1 LPAGFVSSLE
11 AFGWDARVVARYA
24 AVDPSN
30 SFLPA
35 RVVRVERS
43 SCVVALGDRDIS
55 ATAPVL
61 PAVGDWVAVELVESA
76 AIVRGCVERWSVL
89 ARQDPDVPRA
99 HVLAANIDLTIVTAP
114 ADRPSPSRVEREVV
128 LGWDSGAVPLVV
140 VTKSDLD
147 GGRYADTLR
156 DRVVGVDVV
165 AASGVTGA
173 GIDVVRDALLPH
185 RTAVLLGPS
194 GAGKS
199 TLANA
204 LLESE
209 RLVTGAVRDE
219 DQRGRH
225 TTTWRE
231 LVVVP
236 SGGVLIDTPG
246 LRSLGMVADRDA
258 LGAAFSD
265 VEALA
270 ADCRFGDCRHEREPG
285 CAVQAAVERGELDR
299 SRLASYRKLQ
309 REIAFEERRFDP
321 IARADDRRRWKK
333 VKKEVQSRTR
343 HRPGHP

>member
-1 LPAGFVSSLE
+1 LLAGSFSCLE
-11 AFGWDARVVARYA
+11 DFGWDARVVARYA
-24 AVDPSN
+24 AIDPSN
-30 SFLPA
+30 SLLPG

-43 SCVVALGDRDIS
+43 SCVVALGARDVAAS
-55 ATAPVL
+55 APLL

-89 ARQDPDVPRA
+89 ARQDPDLPRA
-99 HVLAANIDLTIVTAP
+99 HVLAANIDLTIITAP

-140 VTKSDLD
+140 VTKCDLD
-147 GGRYADTLR
+147 DGRYAEALR
-156 DRVVGVDVV
+156 ERVVGVDVV
-165 AASGVTGA
+165 AASSVTGA
-173 GIDVVRDALLPH
+173 GIEIVRESLRPH

-209 RLVTGAVRDE
+209 RLATGAVRDE

-246 LRSLGMVADRDA
+246 LRSLGMVADADA
-258 LGAAFSD
+258 LGAAFRD
-265 VEALA
+265 VEELA
-270 ADCRFGDCRHEREPG
+270 TQCRFGDCAHQREPG
-285 CAVQAAVERGELDR
+285 CAVQAAVDRGELDAA
-299 SRLASYRKLQ
+299 RLTSYRKLQ
-309 REIAFEERRFDP
+309 REIAFEARRSDP
-321 IARADDRRRWKK
+321 IARAEDLRRWKS
-333 VKKEVQSRTR
+333 VRKEVRARTR
-343 HRPGHP
+343 HRPGHQ